1 MVVVVSVEHHW
12 YDASWA
18 IDRAVVKS
26 GGREKK
32 GKKGG
37 IKSKCC
43 IEVSSSRV
51 EPDRGE
57 RFCFYERRTFRA
69 ILAGV
74 TGMKCVPTTLM
85 RGALT
90 PGMMAVVV
98 GAAGG
103 GAENPGA
110 MVNVIPVSCAALLE
124 VSVVIDSVGVDS
136 VLVADS
142 VAVVIDSVTDS
153 VGRSSSVDEVS
164 VSVGYDSDS
173 DSLSTGSSVQVGVAS
188 AEEEVEVAA
197 SVPVT
202 SVTVPVSV
210 GVGSVL
216 VVSVGA
222 DSVLVVSVG
231 SGSSGLRVLVTN
243 TPD

>member
-1 MVVVVSVEHHW
+1 
-12 YDASWA
+12 
-18 IDRAVVKS
+18 
-26 GGREKK
+26 
-32 GKKGG
+32 
-37 IKSKCC
+37 
-43 IEVSSSRV
+43 
-51 EPDRGE
+51 
-57 RFCFYERRTFRA
+57 
-69 ILAGV
+69 
-74 TGMKCVPTTLM
+74 M
-85 RGALT
+85 RGALM

-110 MVNVIPVSCAALLE
+110 MVNVIPVSCAALLLLE
-124 VSVVIDSVGVDS
+124 VSVVIDSVGADS

-153 VGRSSSVDEVS
+153 VGRGSSVDEVS

-173 DSLSTGSSVQVGVAS
+173 DSLSTGSSSTGSSVQVGVAS

-202 SVTVPVSV
+202 SVTDPVSV